1 MDVTTRAE
9 RRSHSTKN
17 EAVCHVRGWWVLDH
31 EYTLVHLYT
40 LKIQDTRYKND
51 TDMDEPVK
59 PVVASWAVLSGPSR
73 ESPGRRSEAVR
84 DGESN

>member
-1 MDVTTRAE
+1 MTVKEFKR
-9 RRSHSTKN
+9 H
-17 EAVCHVRGWWVLDH
+17 
-31 EYTLVHLYT
+31 Y
-40 LKIQDTRYKND
+40 